1 MWSRLM
7 FHRTLF
13 WLIWCLGALLFTVM
27 AGFAAAT
34 SYFPADLRL
43 AHWVQGW
50 NGFGPFADFAN
61 VLGDVP
67 VAAVL
72 TLTIAGV
79 LALAGRVREAIL
91 VVLTFV
97 PRLLRTPLAEIV
109 ARPRPSPDLVQ
120 VSDSA
125 SGHSFPSGHVVG
137 AVVLFG
143 LLFVL
148 AGSLI
153 PHRGLRF
160 LVRLFCVFVV
170 LATGP
175 ARVYAGVHW
184 PSDVL
189 GGYLFGLLAL
199 ALFCRAY
206 YGRLG
211 SQGGQS
217 REGGR

>member
-1 MWSRLM
+1 MSRG
-7 FHRTLF
+7 TLF
-13 WLIWCLGALLFTVM
+13 WSIWCVGALLFAVM

-43 AHWVQGW
+43 AHWVQDW
-50 NGFGPFADFAN
+50 DGFGPIADFAN

-67 VAAVL
+67 VAALL

-79 LALAGRVREAIL
+79 LAFAGRVREAVL
-91 VVLTFV
+91 VILTFV

-160 LVRLFCVFVV
+160 IVRLFCVFVV

-184 PSDVL
+184 PSDVM

-199 ALFCRAY
+199 TLFCRAY

-217 REGGR
+217 KEGGR

>member
-1 MWSRLM
+1 MSR
-7 FHRTLF
+7 RTLF
-13 WLIWCLGALLFTVM
+13 WPIWCLGGLLFTVM

-50 NGFGPFADFAN
+50 DGFGPFADFAN

-67 VAAVL
+67 VAAFL
-72 TLTIAGV
+72 TLAIAGV
-79 LALAGRVREAIL
+79 LAVAGRVREAVL
-91 VVLTFV
+91 VILTFV

-125 SGHSFPSGHVVG
+125 SGQSFPSGHVVG

-143 LLFVL
+143 LLFIL

-160 LVRLFCVFVV
+160 LVCLFCVFVV
-170 LATGP
+170 LTTGP

-199 ALFCRAY
+199 ALFCHAY
-206 YGRLG
+206 YGWLG

>member
-1 MWSRLM
+1 LTLR
-7 FHRTLF
+7 RTLF
-13 WLIWCLGALLFTVM
+13 WPIWCLGALLFAVM

-50 NGFGPFADFAN
+50 NGFGSIADFAN

-67 VAAVL
+67 VATLL

-79 LALAGRVREAIL
+79 LTLAGRVREAVL
-91 VVLTFV
+91 VILTFV
-97 PRLLRTPLAEIV
+97 PRLLRTPLTEII
-109 ARPRPSPDLVQ
+109 ARPRPSPDLVR

-143 LLFVL
+143 LLFIL

-153 PHRGLRF
+153 PHRGVRF
-160 LVRLFCVFVV
+160 IVRLFCVFVV
-170 LATGP
+170 LATGS
-175 ARVYAGVHW
+175 ARVYVGVHW
-184 PSDVL
+184 PSDVM

-206 YGRLG
+206 NSWPESR
-211 SQGGQS
+211 GGQS

>member
-1 MWSRLM
+1 MSR
-7 FHRTLF
+7 RTLF
-13 WLIWCLGALLFTVM
+13 WPIWCLGALLFAVM
-27 AGFAAAT
+27 AGVAAAT

-43 AHWVQGW
+43 AYWVQGW
-50 NGFGPFADFAN
+50 DGFGPIADFAN
-61 VLGDVP
+61 VLGDIP
-67 VAAVL
+67 VAAFL
-72 TLTIAGV
+72 TLAIAGV

-109 ARPRPSPDLVQ
+109 ARPRPSPDLVR

-125 SGHSFPSGHVVG
+125 SGDSFPSGHVVG

-143 LLFVL
+143 LLLIL

-160 LVRLFCVFVV
+160 IVRLFCVFVV

-184 PSDVL
+184 PSDVM

-206 YGRLG
+206 NSRPESRGR
-211 SQGGQS
+211 QS
-217 REGGR
+217 

>member
-1 MWSRLM
+1 MSR
-7 FHRTLF
+7 RTLF
-13 WLIWCLGALLFTVM
+13 WPIWCLGGLLFAVM

-43 AHWVQGW
+43 ARWVQGW
-50 NGFGPFADFAN
+50 DGFGPIADFAN
-61 VLGDVP
+61 IAGDVP
-67 VAAVL
+67 VAALL
-72 TLTIAGV
+72 TLAVAGV
-79 LALAGRVREAIL
+79 LALAGRVQEAVL
-91 VVLTFV
+91 VILTFV
-97 PRLLRTPLAEIV
+97 PRLLRTPLAELI

-143 LLFVL
+143 LLFIL

-189 GGYLFGLLAL
+189 GGYLFGLLTL

-206 YGRLG
+206 YGWLG